1 MCSHIPEHI
10 LIFKTNIAAESDLF
24 AVKTALDNHHL
35 IEQWN
40 IDQTDVD
47 CVLRVISY
55 HLSYA
60 DIIRIITGLNYSC
73 EELTT

>member
-1 MCSHIPEHI
+1 MCNHIPEHI

-24 AVKTALDNHHL
+24 AVKTVLDNHHL

-40 IDQTDVD
+40 IDQEDVD
-47 CVLRVISY
+47 CVLRVISW

-60 DIIRIITGLNYSC
+60 DIILIISGLNYSC

>member
-1 MCSHIPEHI
+1 MCNHIPEHI
-10 LIFKTNIAAESDLF
+10 LICKTNIAAERDLF
-24 AVKTALDNHHL
+24 AVKTVLDTHYL

-47 CVLRVISY
+47 CVLRVISH
-55 HLSYA
+55 HLTYA
-60 DIIRIITGLNYSC
+60 DIIRIISGLNYSC

>member
-1 MCSHIPEHI
+1 MCNLIPEHI
-10 LIFKTNIAAESDLF
+10 LIFKTNITEERDLF
-24 AVKTALDNHHL
+24 AVKTVLDNHDL

-40 IDQTDVD
+40 IDQEDVD
-47 CVLRVISY
+47 CVLRVISW

-60 DIIRIITGLNYSC
+60 DIIRIISGLNYSC

>member
-1 MCSHIPEHI
+1 MHNRIPEHI
-10 LIFKTNIAAESDLF
+10 LIFKTNIAEERDLV
-24 AVKTALDNHHL
+24 AVKTALDTHHL

-60 DIIRIITGLNYSC
+60 DIIRIISGLKYSC